1 MIPSNEYKMLDESVK
16 MSLKEAIYT
25 DEDKFV
31 VYDANDELIGSEN
44 VETQV
49 KNKRETTKWLICK

>member
-1 MIPSNEYKMLDESVK
+1 MLDESVK

-49 KNKRETTKWLICK
+49 KNKRETTK